1 MVKFHPSSQG
11 HFLEKLSENV
21 NIFTFSSLT
30 SPTGIVDSTK
40 LLLQYCLYVALIRVS
55 RKIHM
60 TKCILTRFDGVLEI
74 VEPLL
79 VFLPRDVY
87 LDLLTGVQL
96 GVAHAAVV
104 LQVGGR
110 PERSE
115 RVEMWL
121 DAEKCI
127 RSRCQSEGESERAGD
142 QQRHLQGRSRSAG
155 VHSVFKPKVTLPQEI
170 CIGNQCN
177 SHHQCT
183 LK

>member
-1 MVKFHPSSQG
+1 MKRNHF
-11 HFLEKLSENV
+11 HFLIPYLAYWYCRFYQ
-21 NIFTFSSLT
+21 IAFTILF
-30 SPTGIVDSTK
+30 
-40 LLLQYCLYVALIRVS
+40 IRS
-55 RKIHM
+55 AYKGLDRKIHM
-60 TKCILTRFDGVLEI
+60 NKCILTRFDGVLEI

-96 GVAHAAVV
+96 RVAHAAVV

-127 RSRCQSEGESERAGD
+127 RSRCQSEGERAGD

-170 CIGNQCN
+170 CIGNQC
-177 SHHQCT
+177 
-183 LK
+183 KVFY

>member
-1 MVKFHPSSQG
+1 M
-11 HFLEKLSENV
+11 L
-21 NIFTFSSLT
+21 I
-30 SPTGIVDSTK
+30 
-40 LLLQYCLYVALIRVS
+40 QYCLYVALIRGS
-55 RKIHM
+55 RKTHM

-96 GVAHAAVV
+96 RVAHAAVV

-127 RSRCQSEGESERAGD
+127 RCQSVGERERERASERATNNAIYKD
-142 QQRHLQGRSRSAG
+142 DRDRQG
-155 VHSVFKPKVTLPQEI
+155 
-170 CIGNQCN
+170 
-177 SHHQCT
+177 CT
-183 LK
+183 VSSNPR

>member
-1 MVKFHPSSQG
+1 
-11 HFLEKLSENV
+11 
-21 NIFTFSSLT
+21 
-30 SPTGIVDSTK
+30 
-40 LLLQYCLYVALIRVS
+40 
-55 RKIHM
+55 M
-60 TKCILTRFDGVLEI
+60 TKCLLTRFDGVLEI

-96 GVAHAAVV
+96 RVAHAAVV

-127 RSRCQSEGESERAGD
+127 RCQSVGESGRAGD

-155 VHSVFKPKVTLPQEI
+155 VHSVFKPKVTNSPSGDLYKQPMQFPSAMHTKAATTSYPISPFLPR
-170 CIGNQCN
+170 
-177 SHHQCT
+177 
-183 LK
+183 

>member
-1 MVKFHPSSQG
+1 
-11 HFLEKLSENV
+11 
-21 NIFTFSSLT
+21 
-30 SPTGIVDSTK
+30 
-40 LLLQYCLYVALIRVS
+40 
-55 RKIHM
+55 M

-96 GVAHAAVV
+96 RVAHAAVV

-127 RSRCQSEGESERAGD
+127 RCQSMGEKERASERATNTAIYKD
-142 QQRHLQGRSRSAG
+142 DRDRQG
-155 VHSVFKPKVTLPQEI
+155 
-170 CIGNQCN
+170 
-177 SHHQCT
+177 CT
-183 LK
+183 VSSNPR

>member
-1 MVKFHPSSQG
+1 
-11 HFLEKLSENV
+11 
-21 NIFTFSSLT
+21 
-30 SPTGIVDSTK
+30 
-40 LLLQYCLYVALIRVS
+40 
-55 RKIHM
+55 M
-60 TKCILTRFDGVLEI
+60 TKCLLTRFDGVLEI

-96 GVAHAAVV
+96 RVAHAAVV

-127 RSRCQSEGESERAGD
+127 RCQSGGESGRATNNAIYKD
-142 QQRHLQGRSRSAG
+142 DRDRQG
-155 VHSVFKPKVTLPQEI
+155 
-170 CIGNQCN
+170 
-177 SHHQCT
+177 CT
-183 LK
+183 VSSNPR

>member
-1 MVKFHPSSQG
+1 
-11 HFLEKLSENV
+11 
-21 NIFTFSSLT
+21 
-30 SPTGIVDSTK
+30 
-40 LLLQYCLYVALIRVS
+40 
-55 RKIHM
+55 M

-96 GVAHAAVV
+96 RVAHAAVV

-127 RSRCQSEGESERAGD
+127 RCQSMGEKERASGRAGD
-142 QQRHLQGRSRSAG
+142 QHCHLQGRSRSAG

-170 CIGNQCN
+170 CTN
-177 SHHQCT
+177 
-183 LK
+183 

>member
-1 MVKFHPSSQG
+1 M
-11 HFLEKLSENV
+11 L
-21 NIFTFSSLT
+21 I
-30 SPTGIVDSTK
+30 
-40 LLLQYCLYVALIRVS
+40 QYCLYVALIRGS
-55 RKIHM
+55 RKTHM

-96 GVAHAAVV
+96 RVAHAAVV

-127 RSRCQSEGESERAGD
+127 RCQSVGES
-142 QQRHLQGRSRSAG
+142 GR
-155 VHSVFKPKVTLPQEI
+155 PTLPFTRTI
-170 CIGNQCN
+170 AIGRGAQCLQTQGN
-177 SHHQCT
+177 PPSGDLYGEPMYITPIIMQT
-183 LK
+183 KEATITTYPL

>member
-1 MVKFHPSSQG
+1 
-11 HFLEKLSENV
+11 
-21 NIFTFSSLT
+21 
-30 SPTGIVDSTK
+30 
-40 LLLQYCLYVALIRVS
+40 
-55 RKIHM
+55 M
-60 TKCILTRFDGVLEI
+60 TKCLLTRFDGVLEI

-96 GVAHAAVV
+96 RVAHAAVV

-127 RSRCQSEGESERAGD
+127 RCQSVGESERGATNNAIYKD
-142 QQRHLQGRSRSAG
+142 DRDRQG
-155 VHSVFKPKVTLPQEI
+155 
-170 CIGNQCN
+170 
-177 SHHQCT
+177 CT
-183 LK
+183 VSSNPR